1 MKIIVGISGGI
12 AAYKTASLVR
22 LLIKQGDEV
31 RVVMTEFAK
40 NFITPLTL
48 ATLSKNPVVS
58 EFFNTQDG
66 DWNSHVDL
74 GLWADAYLVAP
85 ATANTM
91 AKMANGIADNFLL
104 TVYLSAKCPVFF
116 APSMDLDMY
125 KHKATLQNV
134 DTLINRGNICI
145 EANSGELASGLTGK
159 GRMQEPEAIVEQLNK
174 YFNQQKDFAGKN
186 VLITAG
192 ATQETIDPVRFITNH
207 SSGKMG
213 FSIADEFASR
223 GANVIVVR
231 GKVSVKCE
239 DNSNIRIVEALSAE
253 EMFDATRKYFKKADI
268 IVYTAAVSDYTPV
281 NKYDTKIKKDLDTLT
296 IELKKTKDIAKEL
309 GELKRNNQFAVGFA
323 LETDNEI
330 ENAKTKLA
338 KKNFDII
345 VLNSLQDKGAGFQ
358 YDTNKI
364 SIIDK
369 KGTINKFD
377 LKNKKEVAK
386 DIVNEILSKLI
397 ISNKLK
403 TTTV

>member
-1 MKIIVGISGGI
+1 MKIIVGITGGI

-22 LLIKQGDEV
+22 LLVKQGDEV
-31 RVVMTEFAK
+31 KVVMTEFAK

-48 ATLSKNPVVS
+48 ATLSNNPVVS
-58 EFFNTQDG
+58 DFFVKQNG

-74 GLWADAYLVAP
+74 GLWADAYIVAP

-125 KHKATLQNV
+125 KHEATLQNV
-134 DTLINRGNICI
+134 ETLINRGNICI
-145 EANSGELASGLTGK
+145 EANSGFLASGLTGK
-159 GRMQEPEAIVEQLNK
+159 GRMQEPEVIVEELNK
-174 YFNQQKDFAGKN
+174 YFNQRKDFADKN

-223 GANVIVVR
+223 GANVIVVS
-231 GKVSVKCE
+231 GKVSVKHE
-239 DNSNIRIVEALSAE
+239 NNSNIRIVEALSAE
-253 EMFDATRKYFKKADI
+253 EMLDTTKKHFKKADI
-268 IVYTAAVSDYTPV
+268 IIYAAAVSDYTPV
-281 NKYDTKIKKDLDTLT
+281 NKSDTKIKKDSETLT

-309 GELKRNNQFAVGFA
+309 GELKRDNQFAVGFA
-323 LETDNEI
+323 LETNNEI
-330 ENAKTKLA
+330 ENAKSKLA

-358 YDTNKI
+358 HDTNKI

-369 KGTINKFD
+369 KGNIKKFE
-377 LKNKKEVAK
+377 LKTKKEVAK
-386 DIVNEILSKLI
+386 DIVNQVLSKLI
-397 ISNKLK
+397 INN
-403 TTTV
+403 